1 MRARSTLFTLYTE
14 LVYPDDTVWIGQ
26 LVHWMERLGFS
37 EPAVRA
43 AVSRSAARGWVIPER
58 KGRRAYYR
66 LSPRVSWQVRQV
78 RRRLYD
84 QGNVEWDGRWRML
97 AYAVPEALRSRR
109 DKFRNELV
117 LLGYGTPAPGVWVS
131 PSAGMEATRELV
143 RFYELDPYVEF
154 FLAERVSGQPVE
166 RLIERVF
173 HLEEAAHHYRALTA
187 QMDRLP
193 RSPSSEEAFV
203 ELVRLVHE
211 MRKVLFF
218 DPGLPPELA
227 PEGFCGRE
235 VLERFASERRRLRR
249 AAEPLLTPVHALR

>member
-26 LVHWMERLGFS
+26 LVRWMEMLGFS

-43 AVSRSAARGWVIPER
+43 AVSRSAARGWVSPER

-66 LSPRVSWQVRQV
+66 LSPRVYWQVRQV
-78 RRRLYD
+78 RRRLCEMND
-84 QGNVEWDGRWRML
+84 APWDRLWRIL
-97 AYAVPEALRSRR
+97 VYAVPEGLRSQR

-131 PSAGMEATRELV
+131 PTADLEATRELV
-143 RFYELDPYVEF
+143 RYYELEPYVELF
-154 FLAERVSGQPVE
+154 RAERAGSQPEDQLVA
-166 RLIERVF
+166 RAF
-173 HLEEAAHHYRALTA
+173 HLEEAQRSYAALEA
-187 QMDRLP
+187 QMDALP
-193 RSPSSEEAFV
+193 QEPDAERAFV

-211 MRKVLFF
+211 ARKVLFF

-227 PEGFCGRE
+227 PAGFNGSG
-235 VLERFASERRRLRR
+235 VLERFARERARLRKAARRLIPGE
-249 AAEPLLTPVHALR
+249 AVA

>member
-66 LSPRVSWQVRQV
+66 LSPRVYWQVRQV
-78 RRRLYD
+78 RRRLCEMHD
-84 QGNVEWDGRWRML
+84 AVWDGYWRIL
-97 AYAVPEALRSRR
+97 VYAVPEGLRSQR

-117 LLGYGTPAPGVWVS
+117 LLGYGTPAAGVWVS
-131 PSAGMEATRELV
+131 PTADLEATRELV
-143 RFYELDPYVEF
+143 GYYGLEPYVEF
-154 FLAERVSGQPVE
+154 FRAERVGAQPESRLVE
-166 RLIERVF
+166 RAF
-173 HLEEAAHHYRALTA
+173 HLEEAAERYRALNA
-187 QMDRLP
+187 RMDALP
-193 RSPSSEEAFV
+193 AEPAPEEAFV
-203 ELVRLVHE
+203 SLVRLVHE
-211 MRKVLFF
+211 ARKVLFF

-227 PEGFCGRE
+227 PAGFDGRRS
-235 VLERFASERRRLRR
+235 LERFAQVRKRLRA
-249 AAEPLLTPVHALR
+249 AAEPILAEAAVT